1 MHVDLHVRFILIRD
15 FVLPLDL
22 DEVVGRRVDA
32 RILQDLHRRELV
44 LSGGLR
50 LAVDCVRD
58 RVHSCLNSVMTLST
72 FSRRV
77 RMRYCPERSLIEL
90 FV

>member
-1 MHVDLHVRFILIRD
+1 VHVDLLVRFVLIRD
-15 FVLPLDL
+15 FVLPVDL

-50 LAVDCVRD
+50 LTVDCVYD
-58 RVHSCLNSVMTLST
+58 RVHFFLDSVMTLSR
-72 FSRRV
+72 FRRSV
-77 RMRYCPERSLIEL
+77 RMRYCPKRSLIEL